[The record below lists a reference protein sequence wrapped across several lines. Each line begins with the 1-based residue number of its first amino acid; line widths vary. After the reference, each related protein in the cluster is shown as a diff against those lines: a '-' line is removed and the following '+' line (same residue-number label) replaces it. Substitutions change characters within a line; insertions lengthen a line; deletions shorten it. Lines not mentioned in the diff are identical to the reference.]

1 MKSTAVPIES
11 IQSPAS
17 TKEVIQAIVELSKA
31 RLSLMVVFTS
41 SAGFYMG
48 HSSGQPWVLS
58 FFSTIF
64 GTALLAA
71 GAASLNQV
79 IEVERDA
86 LMKRTASRP
95 LVTGLLS
102 MPFGIAFGLVTSL
115 IGFLLLAI
123 GANLLAAGL
132 GLITLASYLFLYTPL
147 KTRSVWNTVIGAIPG
162 ALPPLIGWTAST
174 GVLNLNGWL
183 LFMLLFAWQIPHFMA
198 IAWIYREEYLQ
209 AGYKMLP
216 SIDPNGLRCGRQ
228 SVIYSLLLVQV
239 SLLMVSQKMVGFPF
253 LIIGSI
259 LGLTMVVLAIR
270 FSIQPGRKSARI
282 LFFSSIIY
290 LPFQLILMVSTKI
303 NSGHF

>member
-41 SAGFYMG
+41 AAGFYMG

-132 GLITLASYLFLYTPL
+132 GLTTLASYLFLYTPL

-183 LFMLLFAWQIPHFMA
+183 LFLLLFAWQIPHFMA
-198 IAWIYREEYLQ
+198 IAWIYRDEYLQ

-216 SIDPNGLRCGRQ
+216 SIDPKGLRCGRQ